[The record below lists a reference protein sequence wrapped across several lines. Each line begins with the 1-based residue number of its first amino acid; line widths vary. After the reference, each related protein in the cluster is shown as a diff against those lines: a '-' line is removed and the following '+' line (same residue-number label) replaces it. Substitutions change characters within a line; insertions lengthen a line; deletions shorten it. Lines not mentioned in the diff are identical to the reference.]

1 MNKHTVFDTDNVGK
15 LLLKLTIPAFIGMA
29 VITLYNVVDT
39 IFVGHYVGKLGI
51 AALSV
56 VFPVQMLSM
65 GIGHM
70 TGMGG
75 AALISMAIGSN
86 EIRRAERI
94 LGNAITPTIVFSA
107 ILMIFGLS
115 NTDFW
120 LRLIGASESV
130 LPYASDYLRIILIGM
145 FFQTFAMAFNVFIR
159 AEGNVRVPMIS
170 MIIGAVLNIILD
182 AIFIIPLG
190 MGVAGA
196 AWATIISQLV
206 SVIYCLY
213 YYLAGRSFL
222 KIYLKNLLIDWRIL
236 GSILAI
242 GISSFIM
249 MMATS
254 ICAIIINRV
263 LNQYGGDIAI
273 SAYGIINRIVM
284 FALIPGMVIGQG
296 LQPILGFNYGAKRY
310 DRGLKVIK
318 IAITAATVCCM
329 AAFIVLYFF
338 PGFFAR
344 IFNNDPELISLTVY
358 GARRIFVTMPLI
370 GFMMIGSTMF
380 QALGKPIQA
389 FLSSVSRTV
398 LFLLPA
404 VLILPNYWQL
414 DGVWLAFPITDA
426 LTFILI
432 LILFI
437 PQIRQLVRLR
447 KGQADKKDSL
457 QAGRYE
463 EAGSF

>member
-1 MNKHTVFDTDNVGK
+1 MGQQTVFDTDKVGK

-29 VITLYNVVDT
+29 VISLYNVVDT
-39 IFVGHYVGKLGI
+39 IFVGQYVGKLGI
-51 AALSV
+51 AALSI
-56 VFPVQMLSM
+56 VFPIQMLSM
-65 GIGHM
+65 GIGHL

-75 AALISMAIGSN
+75 AALISMSIGRN

-120 LRLIGASESV
+120 LKLIGASDSV

-145 FFQTFAMAFNVFIR
+145 FFQTFAMAFNFLIR

-170 MIIGAVLNIILD
+170 MIIGATLNIILD

-196 AWATIISQLV
+196 AWATIIAQLV
-206 SVIYCLY
+206 SVAYCVFY
-213 YYLAGRSFL
+213 YISGKSFL
-222 KIYLKNLLIDWRIL
+222 KLYLKNLLIDWKIL
-236 GSILAI
+236 GSIFAI
-242 GISSFIM
+242 GISSFVM

-263 LNQYGGDIAI
+263 LNQYGGDLAV
-273 SAYGIINRIVM
+273 SAYGIINRIMM
-284 FALIPGMVIGQG
+284 FALMPGMVIGQG

-310 DRGLKVIK
+310 DRGLKAIK
-318 IAITAATVCCM
+318 IAVMAATVFCVTV
-329 AAFIVLYFF
+329 FIVLYSF
-338 PGFFAR
+338 PEPFAR
-344 IFNNDPELISLTVY
+344 IFNSDPELVDLAVY
-358 GARRIFVTMPLI
+358 AAKRVFITMPII
-370 GFMMIGSTMF
+370 GFMMVGSTMF
-380 QALGKPIQA
+380 QALGKPVQA

-404 VLILPNYWQL
+404 VLILPHYWHL
-414 DGVWLAFPITDA
+414 DGVWLAFPITDG
-426 LTFILI
+426 LTFTLI
-432 LILFI
+432 LSLFI
-437 PQIRQLVRLR
+437 PQIRQLIGLR
-447 KGQADKKDSL
+447 RKQL
-457 QAGRYE
+457 
-463 EAGSF
+463 SFEDYSG

>member
-15 LLLKLTIPAFIGMA
+15 LLFKLTIPAFIGMV

-39 IFVGHYVGKLGI
+39 IFVGQYVGKLGI
-51 AALSV
+51 AALSI

-65 GIGHM
+65 GIGQM
-70 TGMGG
+70 MGMGG
-75 AALISMAIGSN
+75 AALISMSIGRGDKS
-86 EIRRAERI
+86 RAERI

-120 LRLIGASESV
+120 LRLIGASEDV
-130 LPYASDYLRIILIGM
+130 LPLATEYLQIILIGM
-145 FFQTFAMAFNVFIR
+145 FFQTFAMAFNFLIR

-182 AIFIIPLG
+182 AVFIIPLG

-196 AWATIISQLV
+196 AWATIIAQMV
-206 SVIYCLY
+206 SVAYCVI
-213 YYLAGRSFL
+213 YYLSGRSFL

-242 GISSFIM
+242 GVSSFIM
-249 MMATS
+249 MMAGS
-254 ICAIIINRV
+254 ICAIITNRV
-263 LNQYGGDIAI
+263 LNQYGGDIAV

-310 DRGLKVIK
+310 DRGLHVLR
-318 IAITAATVCCM
+318 IAIIWATVFCGI
-329 AAFIVLYFF
+329 AFAVLYTF
-338 PGFFAR
+338 PEFFAR
-344 IFNNDPELISLTVY
+344 IFNGDPELVTLTAY
-358 GARRIFVTMPLI
+358 GARRVFIMLPVV
-370 GFMMIGSTMF
+370 GFIMVGSTMF

-398 LFLLPA
+398 LFLIPL

-414 DGVWLAFPITDA
+414 DGVWWAFPVTDI
-426 LTFILI
+426 LTFSLV
-432 LILFI
+432 LSLFI
-437 PQIRQLVRLR
+437 PQIRQLVKLR
-447 KGQADKKDSL
+447 KSQPHIENRPHESQPA
-457 QAGRYE
+457 
-463 EAGSF
+463 

>member
-15 LLLKLTIPAFIGMA
+15 LLLKLTIPAFVGMA

-39 IFVGHYVGKLGI
+39 IFVGQYVGKLGI
-51 AALSV
+51 AALSI
-56 VFPVQMLSM
+56 VFPIQMLSM
-65 GIGHM
+65 AIGHL

-75 AALISMAIGSN
+75 AALISMSIGKGDKT
-86 EIRRAERI
+86 RAEQI

-120 LRLIGASESV
+120 LKLIGASDSV

-145 FFQTFAMAFNVFIR
+145 FFQTFAMSFNFLIR

-170 MIIGAVLNIILD
+170 MIIGAVLNIVLD

-190 MGVAGA
+190 LGVAGA
-196 AWATIISQLV
+196 AWATIIAQLV
-206 SVIYCLY
+206 SVVYCVY
-213 YYLAGRSFL
+213 YYLSGRSFL
-222 KIYLKNLLIDWRIL
+222 KIYLKNLLINWKIL
-236 GSILAI
+236 GSIFAI
-242 GISSFIM
+242 GISSFVM

-263 LNQYGGDIAI
+263 LNQYGGDLAV
-273 SAYGIINRIVM
+273 SAYGIINRIMM
-284 FALIPGMVIGQG
+284 FALMPGMVIGQG

-318 IAITAATVCCM
+318 IAVTAATVCCV
-329 AAFIVLYFF
+329 AAFIVLYSF
-338 PGFFAR
+338 PELFVR
-344 IFNNDPELISLTVY
+344 IFNSDPELIALTVY
-358 GARRIFVTMPLI
+358 GARRIFIAMPII
-370 GFMMIGSTMF
+370 GFMMVSSTMF
-380 QALGKPIQA
+380 QALGKPVQA

-404 VLILPNYWQL
+404 VLILPHYWQL
-414 DGVWLAFPITDA
+414 DGVWLAFPITDG
-426 LTFILI
+426 LTFTLV
-432 LILFI
+432 LSLFI
-437 PQIRQLVRLR
+437 PQIRQLVGLR
-447 KGQADKKDSL
+447 KNQL
-457 QAGRYE
+457 QNEPYRN
-463 EAGSF
+463 